1 MRYFLISAIS
11 LFALSGCGGV
21 PSSGGEKMEF
31 SLPGLDGE
39 IYTLSDFNGKVY
51 IIDFWA
57 TWCGP
62 CRLSIPF
69 LKRLYGE
76 LRDKGLVVIGIGLDS
91 EPALRSFA
99 EQMEID
105 YPVLVGTREIAI
117 RYKIRGI
124 PTMFIVDKKG
134 KIIDRVVGYAP
145 SVEGKIKNRVLELL
159 E

>member
-1 MRYFLISAIS
+1 
-11 LFALSGCGGV
+11 
-21 PSSGGEKMEF
+21 MEF
-31 SLPGLDGE
+31 LLPGLDGE

-76 LRDKGLVVIGIGLDS
+76 LRGKGLVVIGIGLDS

-124 PTMFIVDKKG
+124 PTMFIVDEKG

>member
-1 MRYFLISAIS
+1 
-11 LFALSGCGGV
+11 
-21 PSSGGEKMEF
+21 MEF